1 MICGILELNLSGN
14 PIMQEGSNVL
24 SSMLS
29 NSQCCLKVL
38 VLQRCELGVAGVLRI
53 SFLEELNLADNA
65 NLWRYRYPRKLILLN
80 RVQQLGLNLVIV
92 KMMKLELKLLHLV
105 SMTAA

>member
-1 MICGILELNLSGN
+1 MLGETGIGVDGALILTESLFNGTEDLVKLDLSYCGVTFIYVLKLSTDSSMICGILELNLSGN

-29 NSQCCLKVL
+29 NSHCCLKVL

-53 SFLEELNLADNA
+53 S
-65 NLWRYRYPRKLILLN
+65 R
-80 RVQQLGLNLVIV
+80 
-92 KMMKLELKLLHLV
+92 
-105 SMTAA
+105 

>member
-1 MICGILELNLSGN
+1 MLGETGIGVDGALILTESLFNGTEDLVKLDLSYCGVTFIYVLKLSTDSSMICGILELNLSGN

-29 NSQCCLKVL
+29 NSHCCLKVL

-53 SFLEELNLADNA
+53 RFT
-65 NLWRYRYPRKLILLN
+65 
-80 RVQQLGLNLVIV
+80 
-92 KMMKLELKLLHLV
+92 H
-105 SMTAA
+105 